1 LTSCDD
7 SVKFGGVMKIQTKI
21 MGEIDIDDRQVIDFP
36 DGLIGFKKFT
46 SYALLD
52 APQKPYFFLQS
63 MELAELGF
71 ILLDPFLFRP
81 DYSVDAGDEVMGSLG
96 VADPED
102 ALVLSLVTVPPNGGP
117 VTANLMGPLVIGRKA
132 RRGAQ
137 IVLTDPRWLTKHD
150 VMAELAASRK

>member
-1 LTSCDD
+1 
-7 SVKFGGVMKIQTKI
+7 MRIQTKI
-21 MGEIDIDDRQVIDFP
+21 MGELDIDERQVIDFP
-36 DGLIGFKKFT
+36 DGLIGFRKFT

-52 APQKPYFFLQS
+52 APQKPYFYLQS

-81 DYSVDAGDEVMGSLG
+81 DYSLDVADEAMGSLG
-96 VADPED
+96 VQGPDD
-102 ALVLSLVTVPPNGGP
+102 ALVLALVTVPLDGGP

-137 IVLTDPRWLTKHD
+137 VVLTDPKWLTKHD

>member
-1 LTSCDD
+1 
-7 SVKFGGVMKIQTKI
+7 M
-21 MGEIDIDDRQVIDFP
+21 MGELDIDERQVIDFP
-36 DGLIGFKKFT
+36 DGLIGFRKFT

-52 APQKPYFFLQS
+52 APQKPYFYLQS

-81 DYSVDAGDEVMGSLG
+81 DYSID
-96 VADPED
+96 VADEAMRSIGVIDPDD
-102 ALVLSLVTVPPNGGP
+102 ALVLSMVTVPPDGGP
-117 VTANLMGPLVIGRKA
+117 ITANLMGPLVIGRKI

-137 IVLTDPRWLTKHD
+137 VILTDPRWATKHD

>member
-1 LTSCDD
+1 
-7 SVKFGGVMKIQTKI
+7 MKIQTKM

-81 DYSVDAGDEVMGSLG
+81 DYSVDATDEVMGALG

-102 ALVLSLVTVPPNGGP
+102 ALVLTLVTVPPNGGP

>member
-1 LTSCDD
+1 
-7 SVKFGGVMKIQTKI
+7 MKIQTKI
-21 MGEIDIDDRQVIDFP
+21 MGELDVDERQVIDFP

-52 APQKPYFFLQS
+52 APQKPYFYLQS

-81 DYSVDAGDEVMGSLG
+81 DYLVDATDEVMGTLG
-96 VADPED
+96 VTGPED
-102 ALVLSLVTVPPNGGP
+102 ALVLTLVTVPPNGGP

-137 IVLTDPRWLTKHD
+137 IVLADSRWQTKHD

>member
-1 LTSCDD
+1 
-7 SVKFGGVMKIQTKI
+7 MKIQTKI
-21 MGEIDIDDRQVIDFP
+21 MGELDVDERQVIDFP

-52 APQKPYFFLQS
+52 APQKPYFYLQS

-81 DYSVDAGDEVMGSLG
+81 DYLVDATDEVMGTLG
-96 VADPED
+96 VTGPED
-102 ALVLSLVTVPPNGGP
+102 ALVLTLVTVPPSGGP

-137 IVLTDPRWLTKHD
+137 VVLTDPRWHTKHD

>member
-1 LTSCDD
+1 
-7 SVKFGGVMKIQTKI
+7 MRIQTKI
-21 MGEIDIDDRQVIDFP
+21 MGELDVDERQIIDFP

-63 MELAELGF
+63 MDLAELGF

-81 DYSVDAGDEVMGSLG
+81 DYSIDVADEAMVTLG
-96 VADPED
+96 VSGPED
-102 ALVLSLVTVPPNGGP
+102 ALVLALVTVPLDGGV
-117 VTANLMGPLVIGRKA
+117 VTANLMGPVIIGRKA

-137 IVLTDPRWLTKHD
+137 IILNDPRWKTKHD

>member
-1 LTSCDD
+1 
-7 SVKFGGVMKIQTKI
+7 MRIQTKI
-21 MGEIDIDDRQVIDFP
+21 LGEIDVDERQVIQFP

-63 MELAELGF
+63 MELSELGF

-81 DYSVDAGDEVMGSLG
+81 DYTVDAADEAMVGLG
-96 VADPED
+96 VEGPED

-117 VTANLMGPLVIGRKA
+117 ITANLMGPLVIGRKA
-132 RRGAQ
+132 RLGAQ
-137 IVLTDPRWLTKHD
+137 IVLADPRWKTKHD

>member
-1 LTSCDD
+1 
-7 SVKFGGVMKIQTKI
+7 MKIQTKM
-21 MGEIDIDDRQVIDFP
+21 MGEVDIDERQVIDFP

-52 APQKPYFFLQS
+52 APQKPYFLLQS

-81 DYSVDAGDEVMGSLG
+81 DYAVDATDELMGTLG
-96 VADPED
+96 VSDPED
-102 ALVLSLVTVPPNGGP
+102 ALVLTLVTVPPNGGP

-137 IVLTDPRWLTKHD
+137 IVLSDQRWQTKHD

>member
-1 LTSCDD
+1 
-7 SVKFGGVMKIQTKI
+7 MRIQTKI
-21 MGEIDIDDRQVIDFP
+21 MGELDVDERQIIDFP

-63 MELAELGF
+63 MELSELGF

-81 DYSVDAGDEVMGSLG
+81 DYSIDVADEAMVTLG
-96 VADPED
+96 VAGPED
-102 ALVLSLVTVPPNGGP
+102 ALVLALVTVPPDGGV
-117 VTANLMGPLVIGRKA
+117 VTANLMGPVIIGRKA

-137 IVLTDPRWLTKHD
+137 IILGDPRWKTKHD

>member
-1 LTSCDD
+1 
-7 SVKFGGVMKIQTKI
+7 MRIQTKI
-21 MGEIDIDDRQVIDFP
+21 MGELNVDDRQVIDFP

-81 DYSVDAGDEVMGSLG
+81 DYSIDVADEAMRALG
-96 VADPED
+96 VSGPDD
-102 ALVLSLVTVPPNGGP
+102 ALVLSLVTVPLDGGP

-137 IVLTDPRWLTKHD
+137 VILTDPRWQTKHD
-150 VMAELAASRK
+150 VMAELAASRT

>member
-1 LTSCDD
+1 
-7 SVKFGGVMKIQTKI
+7 MRIQTKI
-21 MGEIDIDDRQVIDFP
+21 MGELDVDDRQVIDFP

-81 DYSVDAGDEVMGSLG
+81 DYSIDVADEAMRALG
-96 VADPED
+96 VSGPDD
-102 ALVLSLVTVPPNGGP
+102 ALVLSLVTIPPNGGP

-137 IVLTDPRWLTKHD
+137 VILTDPKWQTKHD

>member
-1 LTSCDD
+1 
-7 SVKFGGVMKIQTKI
+7 
-21 MGEIDIDDRQVIDFP
+21 MGELDVDERQIIDIP

-52 APQKPYFFLQS
+52 APQKPYFYLQS
-63 MELAELGF
+63 TELAELGF

-81 DYSVDAGDEVMGSLG
+81 DYSVDVADAAMGSLG
-96 VADPED
+96 IAGPDD
-102 ALVLSLVTVPPNGGP
+102 ALVLTLVTVPSDGGP
-117 VTANLMGPLVIGRKA
+117 VTANLMGPLIIGRKA

-137 IVLTDPRWLTKHD
+137 IILSDPRWLTKHD

>member
-1 LTSCDD
+1 
-7 SVKFGGVMKIQTKI
+7 M
-21 MGEIDIDDRQVIDFP
+21 MGELDIDERQVVDFP
-36 DGLIGFKKFT
+36 DGLIGFRKFT

-52 APQKPYFFLQS
+52 APQKPYFYLQS

-81 DYSVDAGDEVMGSLG
+81 DYSIDVADEAMRSLG
-96 VADPED
+96 VIDPDD
-102 ALVLSLVTVPPNGGP
+102 ALVLAMVTVPPDGGP
-117 VTANLMGPLVIGRKA
+117 ITANLMGPLVIGRKI

-137 IVLTDPRWLTKHD
+137 VILTDTRWATKHD

>member
-1 LTSCDD
+1 
-7 SVKFGGVMKIQTKI
+7 M
-21 MGEIDIDDRQVIDFP
+21 MGELDIDERQIIDFP
-36 DGLIGFKKFT
+36 DGLIGFRKFT

-52 APQKPYFFLQS
+52 APQKPYFYLQS

-81 DYSVDAGDEVMGSLG
+81 DYSID
-96 VADPED
+96 VADEAMRSIGVIDPDD
-102 ALVLSLVTVPPNGGP
+102 ALVLAMVTVPPDGGP
-117 VTANLMGPLVIGRKA
+117 ITANLMGPLVIGRKI

-137 IVLTDPRWLTKHD
+137 VILTDPRWATKHD

>member
-1 LTSCDD
+1 LGKDMT
-7 SVKFGGVMKIQTKI
+7 IQTKI
-21 MGEIDIDDRQVIDFP
+21 MGELDVDERQIIDFP

-52 APQKPYFFLQS
+52 APQKPYFYLQS

-81 DYSVDAGDEVMGSLG
+81 DYSIDVADEAMRSLG
-96 VADPED
+96 VADPDD
-102 ALVLSLVTVPPNGGP
+102 ALVLTLVTVPPNGGP
-117 VTANLMGPLVIGRKA
+117 VTANLMGPLIIGRKA

-137 IVLTDPRWLTKHD
+137 VVLADPRWLTKHD
-150 VMAELAASRK
+150 VMAELSASRK

>member
-1 LTSCDD
+1 
-7 SVKFGGVMKIQTKI
+7 MRIQTKI
-21 MGEIDIDDRQVIDFP
+21 MGELNVDDRQIIDFP

-81 DYSVDAGDEVMGSLG
+81 DYSIDVADEAMQALG
-96 VADPED
+96 VAGPDD
-102 ALVLSLVTVPPNGGP
+102 ALVLSLVTVPPDGGP
-117 VTANLMGPLVIGRKA
+117 VTANLMGPVVIGRKA

-137 IVLTDPRWLTKHD
+137 LILTDPRWLTKHD
-150 VMAELAASRK
+150 VMAELASSRK

>member
-1 LTSCDD
+1 
-7 SVKFGGVMKIQTKI
+7 MRIQTKM
-21 MGEIDIDDRQVIDFP
+21 MGELDIDERQIIDFP
-36 DGLIGFKKFT
+36 DGLIGFRKFT

-52 APQKPYFFLQS
+52 APQKPYFYLQS

-81 DYSVDAGDEVMGSLG
+81 DYSID
-96 VADPED
+96 VADEAMRSIGVVDPDD
-102 ALVLSLVTVPPNGGP
+102 ALVLAMVTVPPDGGP
-117 VTANLMGPLVIGRKA
+117 VTANLMGPLVIGRKI

-137 IVLTDPRWLTKHD
+137 VILTDPRWATKHD

>member
-1 LTSCDD
+1 
-7 SVKFGGVMKIQTKI
+7 MKIQTKI
-21 MGEIDIDDRQVIDFP
+21 MGELDVDERQVIDFP

-52 APQKPYFFLQS
+52 APQKPYFYLQS

-81 DYSVDAGDEVMGSLG
+81 DYLVDATDEVMGSIG
-96 VADPED
+96 VTGPED
-102 ALVLSLVTVPPNGGP
+102 ALVLTLVTVPPNGGP
-117 VTANLMGPLVIGRKA
+117 VTANLMGPLIIGRKA

-137 IVLTDPRWLTKHD
+137 VILTDPKWLTKHD

>member
-1 LTSCDD
+1 
-7 SVKFGGVMKIQTKI
+7 MKIQTRI
-21 MGEIDIDDRQVIDFP
+21 MGELDVDERQVIDFP

-52 APQKPYFFLQS
+52 APQKPYFYLQS

-81 DYSVDAGDEVMGSLG
+81 DYLVDATDEVMGTLG
-96 VADPED
+96 VTGPED
-102 ALVLSLVTVPPNGGP
+102 ALVLTLVTVPPNGGP

-137 IVLTDPRWLTKHD
+137 IVLADARWHTKHD

>member
-1 LTSCDD
+1 
-7 SVKFGGVMKIQTKI
+7 M
-21 MGEIDIDDRQVIDFP
+21 MGELDIDERQVIDFP
-36 DGLIGFKKFT
+36 DGLIGFRKFT

-52 APQKPYFFLQS
+52 APQKPYFYLQS

-81 DYSVDAGDEVMGSLG
+81 DYSID
-96 VADPED
+96 VADEAMRSIGVVDPDD
-102 ALVLSLVTVPPNGGP
+102 ALVLSMVTVPPDGGP
-117 VTANLMGPLVIGRKA
+117 ITANLMGPLVIGRKI

-137 IVLTDPRWLTKHD
+137 VILTDPRWATKHD

>member
-1 LTSCDD
+1 
-7 SVKFGGVMKIQTKI
+7 MRIQTKI
-21 MGEIDIDDRQVIDFP
+21 MGELNVDDRQVIDFP

-81 DYSVDAGDEVMGSLG
+81 DYSIDVADEAMRALG
-96 VADPED
+96 VSGPDD
-102 ALVLSLVTVPPNGGP
+102 ALVLSLVTVPLDAGP

-137 IVLTDPRWLTKHD
+137 VILTDPRWLTKHD

>member
-1 LTSCDD
+1 
-7 SVKFGGVMKIQTKI
+7 MRIQTKI
-21 MGEIDIDDRQVIDFP
+21 MGELDVDDRQVIDFP

-81 DYSVDAGDEVMGSLG
+81 DYSIDVADEAMRALG
-96 VADPED
+96 VAGPDD
-102 ALVLSLVTVPPNGGP
+102 ALVLSLVTVPLDGGP

-137 IVLTDPRWLTKHD
+137 VILTDPRWQTKHD
-150 VMAELAASRK
+150 VLAELAASKK

>member
-1 LTSCDD
+1 
-7 SVKFGGVMKIQTKI
+7 MKIQTKI
-21 MGEIDIDDRQVIDFP
+21 MGELDVDERQVIDFA

-52 APQKPYFFLQS
+52 APQKPYFYLQS

-81 DYSVDAGDEVMGSLG
+81 DYLVDATDEVMGTLG
-96 VADPED
+96 VSGPED
-102 ALVLSLVTVPPNGGP
+102 ALVLTLVTVPPNGGP

-137 IVLTDPRWLTKHD
+137 VVLTDPRWHTKHD

>member
-1 LTSCDD
+1 
-7 SVKFGGVMKIQTKI
+7 MKIQTKI
-21 MGEIDIDDRQVIDFP
+21 LGELDVDERQILDFP
-36 DGLIGFKKFT
+36 EGLIGFRKFT

-63 MELAELGF
+63 TELPELSF

-81 DYSVDAGDEVMGSLG
+81 DYSVNADDEAVAPLG
-96 VADPED
+96 IEGPED
-102 ALVLSLVTVPPNGGP
+102 ALVLSLVTVPQDGGP
-117 VTANLMGPLVIGRKA
+117 VTANLMGPLVIGRRS

-137 IVLTDPRWLTKHD
+137 VVLTDPRWKTKHD